1 MRFLDKAFDVLEGI
15 DTMGFFTLVGAS
27 LSIGLFYAVCMIL
40 LGIQKGNNMNIN
52 NKLSNICFVASLASV
67 AASILT
73 WVTVGDAD
81 PAHAER
87 FGIFIGLWAPTLMGL
102 ANYYKD

>member
-1 MRFLDKAFDVLEGI
+1 MNLSKFC
-15 DTMGFFTLVGAS
+15 FF
-27 LSIGLFYAVCMIL
+27 
-40 LGIQKGNNMNIN
+40 
-52 NKLSNICFVASLASV
+52 ASLASV
-67 AASILT
+67 ACSIGA

-102 ANYYKD
+102 ANHYKE

>member
-1 MRFLDKAFDVLEGI
+1 MNI
-15 DTMGFFTLVGAS
+15 S
-27 LSIGLFYAVCMIL
+27 LSKFCFY
-40 LGIQKGNNMNIN
+40 
-52 NKLSNICFVASLASV
+52 ASLASV
-67 AASILT
+67 AASIVT

-102 ANYYKD
+102 ANFYKE